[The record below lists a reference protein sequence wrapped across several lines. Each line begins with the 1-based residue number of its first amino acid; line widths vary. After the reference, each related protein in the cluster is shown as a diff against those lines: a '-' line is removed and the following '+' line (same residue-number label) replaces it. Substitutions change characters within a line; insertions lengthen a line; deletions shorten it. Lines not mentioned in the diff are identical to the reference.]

1 VSAAPGTAATLAALA
16 CALQAR
22 LDALHQDID
31 PSWRAPLGLAA
42 KASDAG
48 MALLARRVAAN
59 LIEHGGS
66 GGLPLAALNGSAG
79 RLALLGRH
87 EQLAR
92 LCTLALLGRPGVLR
106 CCVQRP
112 ARAALQHLLGPVF
125 ADLRERKGGA
135 AVPADVAAWPPLA
148 WAWVG
153 YRELL
158 GANAWPHPGLSRL
171 VRLSLPAAR
180 DGSPPSS
187 RVPRAA
193 TPAAQ
198 RLAELDE
205 LFTRRPPC

>member
-22 LDALHQDID
+22 LDALHHDVD
-31 PSWRAPLGLAA
+31 PSWRAPLGLVAA
-42 KASDAG
+42 HGAA
-48 MALLARRVAAN
+48 AAPTTRRVA
-59 LIEHGGS
+59 LGVIESGGS
-66 GGLPLAALNGSAG
+66 RPALTTLAGSAG
-79 RLALLGRH
+79 RLALLDRNA
-87 EQLAR
+87 QLAR
-92 LCTLALLGRPGVLR
+92 LCALALLGRPGVLR

-112 ARAALQHLLGPVF
+112 ARDALQQLLGPVF
-125 ADLRERKGGA
+125 AHLRERTGGV

-158 GANAWPHPGLSRL
+158 AAHAWPHPGLRRL
-171 VRLSLPAAR
+171 ARLALPATRNGA
-180 DGSPPSS
+180 PPPS

-198 RLAELDE
+198 RLAQLDD
-205 LFTRRPPC
+205 LFDRRLAC